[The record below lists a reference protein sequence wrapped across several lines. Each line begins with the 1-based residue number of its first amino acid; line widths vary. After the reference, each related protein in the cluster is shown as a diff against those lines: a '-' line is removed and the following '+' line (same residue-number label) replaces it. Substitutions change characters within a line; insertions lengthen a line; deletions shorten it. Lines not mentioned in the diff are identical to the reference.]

1 MVGPQLG
8 TKEVG
13 IGSKYRDPL
22 DGPVDKTLPSDEG
35 RAGLS
40 AGWRAGSP
48 HALQPKNQNRK

>member
-22 DGPVDKTLPSDEG
+22 MVQWLKTLPSNEG
-35 RAGLS
+35 HAGLS
-40 AGWRAGSP
+40 AGWRTGSP
-48 HALQPKNQNRK
+48 HALQPKNQNRT